1 MWTYLWSA
9 NGGTNSTYGPT
20 KSHRKNLSN
29 ANKIFV
35 AISSDY
41 NALNNKYKQI
51 KPKLESIGAPKTE
64 N

>member
-1 MWTYLWSA
+1 MHYLPTATLQIRCEGEEIESYI
-9 NGGTNSTYGPT
+9 STPT
-20 KSHRKNLSN
+20 
-29 ANKIFV
+29 
-35 AISSDY
+35 Y